1 MKWTNTV
8 QPEINCS
15 LGTVCID
22 SMTLQVNQSHF
33 TNVPSLNQNSFMQ
46 IFYIM
51 NINWHSFNILCRI
64 AKNSILRVI
73 IPMLF
78 FVTVS
83 ANFVLVIITQFSE
96 SWSIYYW
103 RKGAEFLVTSDQDLG
118 LCLPSMLIHYFQELS
133 VVCMLFRQQQK
144 NVNVPQ

>member
-8 QPEINCS
+8 QTEIICS
-15 LGTVCID
+15 LDTLCID
-22 SMTLQVNQSHF
+22 SVTLQANQSHLKNF
-33 TNVPSLNQNSFMQ
+33 AFFKSEF
-46 IFYIM
+46 
-51 NINWHSFNILCRI
+51 INWHTFNILCRI
-64 AKNSILRVI
+64 AKKSILRVI
-73 IPMLF
+73 IPLLF

-118 LCLPSMLIHYFQELS
+118 LCLTSMLIHYFQGLS
-133 VVCMLFRQQQK
+133 FVCMLFRQ
-144 NVNVPQ
+144 